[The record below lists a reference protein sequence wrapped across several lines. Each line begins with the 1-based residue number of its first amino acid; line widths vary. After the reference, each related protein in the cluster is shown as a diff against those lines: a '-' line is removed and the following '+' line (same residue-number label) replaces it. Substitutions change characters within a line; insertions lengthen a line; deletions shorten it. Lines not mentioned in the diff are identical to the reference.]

1 MSTKM
6 CEARVHVVST
16 PLNLPLFIAGRTRFR
31 YDPRRKVPK
40 YIENKKDLY
49 VRRCDKKESVE
60 TRDER
65 HLKQLLGV
73 SSQAP
78 KPRTDLHIR
87 KVSRD
92 LADPKPWQMPP
103 NAYNTSE
110 VPFRKRRGHFG
121 SYWRKLPRPVIKLF
135 EPVSV
140 QLKKGRPK
148 QGQWKFY
155 DISAKANNLLG
166 LKNKHKGVFLT
177 NARDRPATAR
187 CMINSLSSAQ
197 RRISD
202 PAPTHYSSPLHEFT
216 YNISPPIIKPRP
228 NPHLFLRH
236 TTVPDKCLPL
246 IRRHTSFE
254 PAVGRYEVRYTR
266 LCGCGRKILTPGLR
280 LMVDREKRFKF
291 RRLPYR
297 KISIR
302 RRCSPDWSHVAGR
315 GFRRLFRTPTGK
327 PINMNKTLAKEKP
340 KADKLTKQIVG
351 YPDSKYIKM
360 INTPRKEPISSHA
373 TGMFKKPIKI
383 RFNCM
388 YKHVTRRQLRSN
400 KKIAFSSGT
409 ERFPDLEIRHVQLT
423 VRQLEKL
430 KASLP
435 PERRLHDHPT
445 MTKSLTEIR
454 SHLYD
459 TPPAHMRPAYEQPL
473 RKKAFKFKPLPEP
486 KVLVTKDLLRPSAA
500 ETLYFYNQP
509 VNPNDFLK
517 DRIRQSV
524 YNKWG
529 TLAVML
535 PT

>member
-1 MSTKM
+1 M

-16 PLNLPLFIAGRTRFR
+16 PLNLPLFIAG
-31 YDPRRKVPK
+31 
-40 YIENKKDLY
+40 I
-49 VRRCDKKESVE
+49 
-60 TRDER
+60 
-65 HLKQLLGV
+65 

-360 INTPRKEPISSHA
+360 INTPRKEPISSRA
-373 TGMFKKPIKI
+373 TAA
-383 RFNCM
+383 
-388 YKHVTRRQLRSN
+388 YN

-409 ERFPDLEIRHVQLT
+409 ERFPELEIRHVQLT

-473 RKKAFKFKPLPEP
+473 RKKAFKFKPLPER

-509 VNPNDFLK
+509 VNPDDFLK